1 MTAGKPDYQKLFA
14 MGKLPKEARGNVP
27 MLDQLDKAEMRIKEL
42 EEENAKLKVEQKPG
56 STEVPGLHPSFFC
69 CTPFMEQCQVKGCL
83 YAAQGRTEGIAKSNL
98 RLHGRTHAS
107 DVDSTLN
114 PNEGKST
121 TTGQA

>member
-56 STEVPGLHPSFFC
+56 STEVPEQKPS
-69 CTPFMEQCQVKGCL
+69 TLEGAGFMEQCQVKGCV
-83 YAAQGRTEGIAKSNL
+83 YAAQGRTEAIVKNNL
-98 RLHGRTHAS
+98 RLHGKTHAS
-107 DVDSTLN
+107 VEDSTLN
-114 PNEGKST
+114 PNESKSSV
-121 TTGQA
+121 TGQA